1 MKVKLR
7 SEQTFQ
13 KNIATRREMR
23 RSRRNRKTRYRKPR
37 FNNRRKKDGWL
48 PPSVEQRLE
57 SHKQEI
63 AFVHSILPI
72 TEVIL
77 ERNDFDIQKI
87 KNPDIKGK
95 EYQQGEQLD
104 YLNVRA
110 YVLFRDHYT
119 CQCCKGKSKD
129 KKLQTHHI
137 ESRKT
142 GGDAPNNFVTLCK
155 TCHTYYHQGK
165 LKLPKRIKRDAS
177 YRDATMMNIIME
189 RLYKYLKNTYPNVK
203 DTYGYITK
211 NIRETYDLPK
221 EHYIDARCI
230 TGHPLARTDGTL
242 YQRRKLRCH
251 NRQIHRMTP
260 MKKGIRRRSQSE
272 YKIFGFRLYDKV
284 KCKDQIGYI
293 TGKRTR
299 GSFTIKTYNGQ
310 KLTDGI
316 SYKKLRFLE
325 TRKNY
330 ITNQTFLPDVNIGVP
345 TFATN

>member
-129 KKLQTHHI
+129 KKIT
-137 ESRKT
+137 
-142 GGDAPNNFVTLCK
+142 
-155 TCHTYYHQGK
+155 
-165 LKLPKRIKRDAS
+165 
-177 YRDATMMNIIME
+177 
-189 RLYKYLKNTYPNVK
+189 
-203 DTYGYITK
+203 DTS
-211 NIRETYDLPK
+211 
-221 EHYIDARCI
+221 H
-230 TGHPLARTDGTL
+230 
-242 YQRRKLRCH
+242 
-251 NRQIHRMTP
+251 
-260 MKKGIRRRSQSE
+260 
-272 YKIFGFRLYDKV
+272 
-284 KCKDQIGYI
+284 
-293 TGKRTR
+293 
-299 GSFTIKTYNGQ
+299 
-310 KLTDGI
+310 
-316 SYKKLRFLE
+316 
-325 TRKNY
+325 
-330 ITNQTFLPDVNIGVP
+330 
-345 TFATN
+345 